1 MSGFLAVAKMTYKQ
15 DCSFDEYVDVQALV
29 LPSLLAGGGVCVSAV
44 LCYEWAVFL
53 LGDLLKSGGNID
65 QSAGIGLFFVIA
77 VFLCALPG
85 LVKLSRQNR
94 DRYAVGLCSAV
105 LLMALIVGSAVSHI

>member
-1 MSGFLAVAKMTYKQ
+1 MTYKQ
-15 DCSFDEYVDVQALV
+15 ECSFDEYIDVHAIV
-29 LPSLLAGGGVCVSAV
+29 MPSLLTVGSISVAAV

-53 LGDLLKSGGNID
+53 VGNLVKNVGTID
-65 QSAGIGLFFVIA
+65 QSMGLGVFFVIA

-85 LVKLSRQNR
+85 LIKLSRANR

-105 LLMALIVGSAVSHI
+105 LLMALIMGSAVAHI